1 MKISRK
7 LWKQQDRVKNKLE
20 KLGYKKRNKLTY
32 IYTSQFF
39 ISTIKFKQCCD
50 TIITPQNEKLNNK
63 YVIYYSN
70 LILKHKII
78 KYNFSSLLENN
89 DNLIKKFD
97 TLSFVELL
105 NDYNKINNKENE
117 FKEWVDKYE

>member
-39 ISTIKFKQCCD
+39 INTIKFKQCCD